1 MTQSSP
7 KQPTGPASPAEQA
20 QNNKKQK
27 ESRLSSK
34 PRMADTGVDIDLYAD
49 MESEFPSENFDT
61 DSHNK
66 SGEANESNDA
76 NNAGAPDLYDD
87 VLTNIKDEKPSAGT
101 LEKSASSSSLGSS
114 SAPARRYQVYVGNLT
129 WWTTDAD
136 IADAVLSVGVNDF
149 LEVKFYE
156 NRANGQSKGKIKLF

>member
-1 MTQSSP
+1 
-7 KQPTGPASPAEQA
+7 
-20 QNNKKQK
+20 
-27 ESRLSSK
+27 
-34 PRMADTGVDIDLYAD
+34 MADGGVDIDLYAD
-49 MESEFPSENFDT
+49 MESEFPSENFDN

-66 SGEANESNDA
+66 SGEASENAEA
-76 NNAGAPDLYDD
+76 NNTSSADLYDD
-87 VLTNIKDEKPSAGT
+87 VLTNIKEEKTSDRPQGS

-136 IADAVLSVGVNDF
+136 IADAVLSVGVTDF

-156 NRANGQSKGKIKLF
+156 NRANGQSKGKNLIIGSHVCHGHEIWINVK

>member
-1 MTQSSP
+1 MGL
-7 KQPTGPASPAEQA
+7 KLKEIREQFEELKSDIA
-20 QNNKKQK
+20 L
-27 ESRLSSK
+27 LS
-34 PRMADTGVDIDLYAD
+34 DLC
-49 MESEFPSENFDT
+49 
-61 DSHNK
+61 
-66 SGEANESNDA
+66 
-76 NNAGAPDLYDD
+76 DD
-87 VLTNIKDEKPSAGT
+87 VLTNIKEEKPTVSSGST

-156 NRANGQSKGKIKLF
+156 NRANGQSKGKLQGVPTPGID